1 MRGSWTLRD
10 WEADYL
16 KTLIANRITD
26 LDNRR
31 ADTINLTEEDVCPE
45 NIIDVLEMLGYEYD
59 EVDTN
64 GWEQDTWINFIHQET
79 GHGVTLFYCGRTFE
93 MKLYL
98 AEKEEFV

>member
-16 KTLIANRITD
+16 KTLIANRIAD

-79 GHGVTLFYCGRTFE
+79 GHGATLFYCGRTFE